1 MYHLENS
8 HLSLNYLHDYLDNHF
23 TVEPN
28 INYDIEHSDKSLSL
42 EVIPTYSPHL
52 IEKINCLK
60 SEINEKDEQIA
71 DDNADDKKSIVNNK
85 GKNCKTIGVESFNTK
100 TIFFEKKY
108 ISRRKRKEGEDYDNN
123 NDEHDKFTDG
133 NARRKLKRIIF
144 THLLKY
150 INKQIKIK
158 YNGKIGKGLFK
169 KELYILNQAQIA
181 NSSITFNKA
190 LLNKTLYDIFSD
202 KISSR
207 ITNYPEDHNKVIIEE
222 LINEKDTEK
231 RIYFKN
237 LFNLTFLECLEY
249 LRGDKYFEQLNGL
262 ELFSEFKE
270 IKQDYLKKYIDG
282 EEYVKH
288 LKYYLKE
295 YEIIINKKIPRE
307 SSKRKNKKEKKN
319 ITFEN
324 KI

>member
-1 MYHLENS
+1 MDNIPLNS
-8 HLSLNYLHDYLDNHF
+8 NYLNDYLNKRF
-23 TVEPN
+23 MVEAN
-28 INYDIEHSDKSLSL
+28 INYDFEDSDKSLSI
-42 EVIPTYSPHL
+42 EDNPTCIPHL

-60 SEINEKDEQIA
+60 SKINEKNEEIV
-71 DDNADDKKSIVNNK
+71 DDKNDIINNNR
-85 GKNCKTIGVESFNTK
+85 KNSKIIGDESLDSK
-100 TIFFEKKY
+100 TIFIEKKN
-108 ISRRKRKEGEDYDNN
+108 ICGRKRIGDKYDNN
-123 NDEHDKFTDG
+123 NDGHDKFTDD
-133 NARRKLKRIIF
+133 NARRKVKRIVF

-158 YNGKIGKGLFK
+158 YNGKIGKGLSK
-169 KELYILNQAQIA
+169 KELHILNQAQIA
-181 NSSITFNKA
+181 NSLITFNKA

-222 LINEKDTEK
+222 LINEEDKEK
-231 RIYFKN
+231 RTYFQN
-237 LFNLTFLECLEY
+237 LFNLTFLDCLEY

-262 ELFSEFKE
+262 ELFRDFKE
-270 IKQDYLKKYIDG
+270 IKQDYLKKYNDG

-307 SSKRKNKKEKKN
+307 SLKRKNKKEKR
-319 ITFEN
+319 I
-324 KI
+324 